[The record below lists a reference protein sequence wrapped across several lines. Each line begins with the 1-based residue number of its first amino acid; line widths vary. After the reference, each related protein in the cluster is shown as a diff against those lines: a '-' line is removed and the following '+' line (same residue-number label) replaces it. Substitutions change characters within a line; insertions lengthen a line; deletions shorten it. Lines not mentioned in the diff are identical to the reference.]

1 MRAELEQQH
10 VAAAPGELTRDDT
23 ATGAR
28 AHHDDVE
35 LFLHAIPRNDQSLA
49 RRVASGELKSIS
61 AHAPGPSLPGATKS
75 L

>member
-1 MRAELEQQH
+1 MRADLEQED
-10 VAAAPGELTRDDT
+10 VAAALRELAGDD
-23 ATGAR
+23 AAAR
-28 AHHDDVE
+28 ARADDDDVE
-35 LFLHAIPRNDQSLA
+35 RVLHATPRYDQSLA